1 MDPRSVTRLTR
12 LAVALA
18 TATLLLVAACSS
30 SSGTT
35 PPPPGKSTAGTQPA
49 GSGTATDDGF
59 DKTAHSTTKASSIW
73 VVVNKK
79 HTIKPLHYAPKL
91 TTVDGKEIGK
101 VMAPALRK
109 LLAASARHG
118 TPLHVVSGYRSY
130 DYQVE
135 VYNRNVATNGKAHA
149 DRYSARPGH
158 SEHQTGLAADLDNIS
173 SSCVLE
179 PCFGQTPGG
188 KWLARHAANF
198 GFIIRYTPANTKI
211 TGYNPE
217 PWHVRYVGIP
227 LAKEMKKTHIDS
239 LEEFFGIS
247 GGNYPKK

>member
-1 MDPRSVTRLTR
+1 MDPRIVTRLTR
-12 LAVALA
+12 LAAALA

-35 PPPPGKSTAGTQPA
+35 PPARSSAATTQPSA
-49 GSGTATDDGF
+49 SGTPTGDGF

-79 HTIKPLHYAPKL
+79 HTLKPLRYAPKL
-91 TTVDGKEIGK
+91 TVVDGKEVGA

-130 DYQVE
+130 EYQVE

-179 PCFGQTPGG
+179 ACFGQTPGG
-188 KWLARHAANF
+188 KWLAKNAVRF
-198 GFIIRYTPANTKI
+198 GFIIRYTPANTKV

-227 LAKEMKKTHIDS
+227 LAKELKKTHIDT
-239 LEEFFGIS
+239 LEEFFGVS